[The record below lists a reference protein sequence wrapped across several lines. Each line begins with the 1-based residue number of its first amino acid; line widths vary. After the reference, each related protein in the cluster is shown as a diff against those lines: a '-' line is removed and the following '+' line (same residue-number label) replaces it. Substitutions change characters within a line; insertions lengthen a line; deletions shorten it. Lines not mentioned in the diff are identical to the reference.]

1 MFEQY
6 VEVAAKIALQLLH
19 FFVLF
24 QKYFL
29 RFSNS
34 CTRMNLQSGR
44 KWYKV
49 VRDGAD
55 VVSVESFTGVWQ
67 ITGDE
72 DVHGRVQSH
81 S

>member
-1 MFEQY
+1 
-6 VEVAAKIALQLLH
+6 
-19 FFVLF
+19 
-24 QKYFL
+24 
-29 RFSNS
+29 
-34 CTRMNLQSGR
+34 MNLQSGR